1 MIIYTYYRIIFIV
14 YIAKLYQLSALMTR
28 LQCELTHT
36 LFSMFLVSR
45 MTLTSVRASGVIADL
60 VCIAGV

>member
-1 MIIYTYYRIIFIV
+1 
-14 YIAKLYQLSALMTR
+14 MTR
-28 LQCELTHT
+28 VQYELTHT

-45 MTLTSVRASGVIADL
+45 MTLTGVRASGVIADL